1 MRPGQIGAAMYLF
14 SRRIRL
20 GPGNTRAS
28 MEWALEQT
36 KSVTNI
42 TGLQVSLFMQVYSPE
57 VGAVAWSTFVP
68 DLATLEAAGDKLNA
82 DDAFAAAVD
91 KGSSF
96 TVGGADDLLAQ
107 VVYGEPDPTREIEYV
122 TAVQT
127 VCANGNLGR
136 GMELGIKLAQRAEKL
151 IGTPTLFLAN
161 ATGSYGSV
169 GWITGHEN
177 AQALEAS
184 QQALASD
191 EDWVTYIDKN
201 VGGVYTDE
209 PSHTTQLIFRRLA

>member
-1 MRPGQIGAAMYLF
+1 
-14 SRRIRL
+14 
-20 GPGNTRAS
+20 
-28 MEWALEQT
+28 MEWTLEQT

-42 TGLQVSLFMQVYSPE
+42 TVLQVSLFMQVYSPE

-151 IGTPTLFLAN
+151 TGTPTLFLAN